1 MKLYGKI
8 GGAPTSVVTNRNS
21 ATDGVPTIAHIALD
35 SATEYFNILAGATPN
50 NRRIKGNPLPFF
62 GGRYYFV
69 SVSYTLVTSKSIIL
83 LPLINHKYNK
93 DCENLPT
100 TLGVLTSE

>member
-8 GGAPTSVVTNRNS
+8 GGASTSVVMNRNS

-83 LPLINHKYNK
+83 LPLIYSKYNK

>member
-35 SATEYFNILAGATPN
+35 SATEYFDTLAGATPN

-69 SVSYTLVTSKSIIL
+69 SVSYTLVTSKASFYYPSFIISIIQ
-83 LPLINHKYNK
+83 IART
-93 DCENLPT
+93 LPT
-100 TLGVLTSE
+100 TLGVITSE